1 MNVWQMGK
9 ASQNWP
15 KIWAG
20 FEIDNAGRKQT
31 SIHPK
36 RTLRKAVRNKEG
48 DSGA

>member
-1 MNVWQMGK
+1 MNTWQMSK
-9 ASQNWP
+9 SAMNWP

-20 FEIDNAGRKQT
+20 FEIDNAGKKQS